1 MASSLVGLAIESPLL
16 LLSLL
21 LLLPLLLLLLRSKR
35 SSNRTNLPPS
45 PPKLPFIGNLH
56 QFGSLPHRALHA
68 LSTKY
73 GPLMLLRLGEIRT
86 LVVSSPDTAREIM
99 KTHDQIFANR
109 PSLRSA
115 EIILYDSM
123 DLAFVRYGEH
133 WRQMRKLC
141 IIHLLSAKRVQS
153 YNQVREEEVA
163 IMIQKITQ
171 VSLKPSLVDLSEILY
186 SFANDIVCRVVSGKF
201 SREEGRNE
209 LFRKLIEENGYLL
222 GGFFVEDY
230 FPSLGWLDKF
240 LKLSARAKRNFK
252 RWDKLLEEV
261 IKEHESREKVKKDD
275 EEEDFVDVLLTLQK
289 DPNMDVALKREH
301 IKALL
306 LDMFAAGTDTTYIVL
321 EWLMAELA
329 KSPNAKRRLQDEV
342 RRTKATKGGM
352 IGAQDLNTM
361 SYLKAVVKEA
371 LRLHPPAPLLLPRE
385 STQDCYVKNYFIP
398 QKTRVII
405 NAWAINRDPVLWN
418 SPDEFRPERFLD
430 SSSVDF
436 KGNDFQ
442 FIPFGAGRRICPGMQ
457 FAVSTLELAVA
468 NLVYRF
474 EWELPHGLR
483 EEEFDMIEAPGLT
496 TRKREK
502 LMLVAKPCCI

>member
-1 MASSLVGLAIESPLL
+1 
-16 LLSLL
+16 
-21 LLLPLLLLLLRSKR
+21 
-35 SSNRTNLPPS
+35 
-45 PPKLPFIGNLH
+45 
-56 QFGSLPHRALHA
+56 
-68 LSTKY
+68 
-73 GPLMLLRLGEIRT
+73 
-86 LVVSSPDTAREIM
+86 
-99 KTHDQIFANR
+99 
-109 PSLRSA
+109 
-115 EIILYDSM
+115 
-123 DLAFVRYGEH
+123 
-133 WRQMRKLC
+133 
-141 IIHLLSAKRVQS
+141 
-153 YNQVREEEVA
+153 
-163 IMIQKITQ
+163 
-171 VSLKPSLVDLSEILY
+171 
-186 SFANDIVCRVVSGKF
+186 
-201 SREEGRNE
+201 
-209 LFRKLIEENGYLL
+209 
-222 GGFFVEDY
+222 
-230 FPSLGWLDKF
+230 
-240 LKLSARAKRNFK
+240 
-252 RWDKLLEEV
+252 
-261 IKEHESREKVKKDD
+261 
-275 EEEDFVDVLLTLQK
+275 
-289 DPNMDVALKREH
+289 
-301 IKALL
+301 
-306 LDMFAAGTDTTYIVL
+306 MFAAGTDTTYIVL